1 MAQRNTDH
9 HQTYPFGAL
18 SDWNMTLIS
27 FLCVSVCSSTVCWSG
42 QLQRPQRPPGPRSFS
57 GTQWVDNRRQSARFF
72 GPRVNSPTDIFTL
85 SSIKSSEVNLI
96 YICVCVYI
104 YLAWN
109 HKSKNVLRVCSWWTS
124 PYPLTLC
131 LLFKEEKLG
140 NNVSRSFLARFN
152 NLV

>member
-85 SSIKSSEVNLI
+85 SSIKSCEVNLI
-96 YICVCVYI
+96 YICVCIYI
-104 YLAWN
+104 SSL
-109 HKSKNVLRVCSWWTS
+109 KSQIKKCPQSLFMMNQPVSFDSLSVVQGGETRQQCFQEFSCS
-124 PYPLTLC
+124 
-131 LLFKEEKLG
+131 
-140 NNVSRSFLARFN
+140 VQ
-152 NLV
+152 